1 MAVGAFLMLAC
12 ALAAGVSFS
21 NVANRTP
28 VLVVARPVTAGQV
41 IQSTDLREALVG
53 SDAQGAT
60 IAASRR
66 SSIIGRSAGV
76 ELVEGAIL
84 DPALLADGPAAGTGQ
99 AVVGAT
105 RKEGQFPVELSVGD
119 RVLAVRLP
127 SASATAGGDPPTP
140 TPISATVVGVR
151 PLDAGGGVA
160 VSLAVGPDLAP
171 KLAVAG
177 ARSELSLVL
186 APR

>member
-1 MAVGAFLMLAC
+1 MLAC

-60 IAASRR
+60 IAADRR
-66 SSIIGRSAGV
+66 SSIIGRTAGV
-76 ELVEGAIL
+76 DLVEGAIL
-84 DPALLADGPAAGTGQ
+84 APAQLADGPAAGTGQ

-105 RKEGQFPVELSVGD
+105 LKEGQFPVELSVGD

-140 TPISATVVGVR
+140 ISATVVGVR

-160 VSLAVGPDLAP
+160 VSLAVTPNLAP
-171 KLAVAG
+171 ELAVAG